1 MPAICRAFSRS
12 RRNTQAIVTIITGM
26 NELRITPFVAV
37 V

>member
-1 MPAICRAFSRS
+1 MPATCQGFSRS
-12 RRNTQAIVTIITGM
+12 RRKIHANVTIITGM